1 MEGLDFFVEHLS
13 WKRLPKELLE
23 PLGGAVAAKALRAER
38 GYGVVKKV
46 EPAASSE
53 GGESI
58 SEGQSASES
67 ATDTAQVK
75 SEANVKTESGQ
86 NESKEE
92 ILQVSAQYNLGQRY
106 FPSDRFEGFGASNVD
121 TIEKSRKKLRAE
133 AFGGEANL
141 ENALYNKKI
150 ALMKDLPV
158 ILPNKLFGKNKQ
170 QHMPLPNVTWN
181 LLDGK

>member
-1 MEGLDFFVEHLS
+1 MEHLS

-38 GYGVVKKV
+38 GYGVAKKV
-46 EPAASSE
+46 PESVAGGTSVGGEGASE
-53 GGESI
+53 GPSV
-58 SEGQSASES
+58 SES
-67 ATDTAQVK
+67 TAEGAQVK
-75 SEANVKTESGQ
+75 SEAQVKTESGL
-86 NESKEE
+86 NEAKEE
-92 ILQVSAQYNLGQRY
+92 NPHLAAQYNLGQRY

-141 ENALYNKKI
+141 ENVLFNKKI

-158 ILPNKLFGKNKQ
+158 ILPNKLFGRNKQ
-170 QHMPLPNVTWN
+170 AHVPVPNVTWN